1 MKHATQLEKNSG
13 FRWLVCFVGYRF
25 IKTASGNSPTCA
37 RLRRASP
44 LPKTCREQI
53 GRPGLR
59 RAEGWG
65 NDVARSL
72 CARCVTRKR
81 LQAIRSRFVWSSR
94 NKMSEHLRRSC
105 HRRFRTLVFLD
116 LSQKWLRKFL
126 ELLLSDARDLR
137 EFAFSWW
144 AYPRH
149 LAQRCI
155 GKNDVSG
162 DITLIGNFSP
172 QRAQTLEEFFVA
184 FDLARPRGANL
195 LRWCL
200 D

>member
-81 LQAIRSRFVWSSR
+81 LQAIRSRFVWSSETKCQNICGEAVIAGSERSYSLISAR
-94 NKMSEHLRRSC
+94 NGSANSLSFCCPTPAICANSLLVGGHTRAISRSVASEKMM
-105 HRRFRTLVFLD
+105 
-116 LSQKWLRKFL
+116 
-126 ELLLSDARDLR
+126 
-137 EFAFSWW
+137 
-144 AYPRH
+144 
-149 LAQRCI
+149 
-155 GKNDVSG
+155 
-162 DITLIGNFSP
+162 
-172 QRAQTLEEFFVA
+172 
-184 FDLARPRGANL
+184 
-195 LRWCL
+195 
-200 D
+200 